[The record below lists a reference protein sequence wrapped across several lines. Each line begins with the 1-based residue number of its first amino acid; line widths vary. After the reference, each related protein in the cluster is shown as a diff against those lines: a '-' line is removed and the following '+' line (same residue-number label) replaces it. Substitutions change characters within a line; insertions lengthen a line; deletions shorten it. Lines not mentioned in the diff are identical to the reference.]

1 MSGQST
7 PAIHDESKSSSHPAT
22 PNAGSTRSAQLS
34 CWGTV
39 SFCTFLIFVIG
50 GLSAH
55 LALRYIQNPPL
66 SNPIQPRKNPS
77 LSSSTGS
84 TIQYPPPNFDEWFE
98 FAKDNECLIDEYD
111 QILKDFE
118 PFHWLADEDPTHFKK
133 MVDLGTSLTL
143 KESRGLLMIEISNG
157 TVIMPKRLETN
168 DEKELRTVLKRFAY
182 LLPDMNFLIN
192 MRGLP
197 RVVFNW
203 SDEVL
208 RRNSRN
214 LEDQQPFDKPP
225 VPMANILSDRRGCGF
240 VDSNDTFIRSS
251 SSSDFTTDLW
261 PILSMTKISP
271 CFSDILIPSVQHHY
285 KTPMSS
291 IKPEYLS
298 NVSWVDKKKQLY
310 WRGVSDGGRII
321 VDNYRQFTRFR
332 LVDIAR
338 DHTSIINAK
347 IDTFNEAACAA
358 DCDRDAIIQEY
369 DIGGVLDPPEHIYQH
384 KYVLDLDGNTSSE
397 RYLELLRSG
406 SLVFKATT
414 FHEYFSDWLQP
425 YTHYIPVKTDL
436 SDLVSKI
443 QWAIE
448 NDFEA
453 QVIQQRGLQT
463 AQRVLTDAQ
472 HDCYFA
478 LVLLEWA
485 RLQNYAKTKLRELG
499 PTR

>member
-1 MSGQST
+1 MPIYRLSLSIRRLAGNNVWAIYSGNSRRT
-7 PAIHDESKSSSHPAT
+7 KELIT
-22 PNAGSTRSAQLS
+22 S
-34 CWGTV
+34 CNTECRIYSFFSIIFLGNL
-39 SFCTFLIFVIG
+39 SFCTLFIFVIG

-66 SNPIQPRKNPS
+66 SNPGILQQRKNPP
-77 LSSSTGS
+77 LTSSTGP
-84 TIQYPPPNFDEWFE
+84 IRYLRPPPNFVKWFE
-98 FAKDNECLIDEYD
+98 FATDNECLIDEYD

-118 PFHWLADEDPTHFKK
+118 AISLACGRRSHSLQE

-143 KESRGLLMIEISNG
+143 KESQGLLMIEISNG

-168 DEKELRTVLKRFAY
+168 DEKELRDGPRTGSRSFIFAY
-182 LLPDMNFLIN
+182 LLPDINFLIN

-197 RVVFNW
+197 RVVFNC
-203 SDEVL
+203 
-208 RRNSRN
+208 
-214 LEDQQPFDKPP
+214 
-225 VPMANILSDRRGCGF
+225 DRRGCGL

-291 IKPEYLS
+291 IEPEYLS

-310 WRGVSDGGRII
+310 WRGASDGGRII
-321 VDNYRQFTRFR
+321 ADNYRQFTRFR

-338 DHTSIINAK
+338 DHTSIISAK
-347 IDTFNEAACAA
+347 IDTFDEAACAA
-358 DCDRDAIIQEY
+358 DC
-369 DIGGVLDPPEHIYQH
+369 VLDPPEHIYQH

-448 NDFEA
+448 NDFKA
-453 QVIQQRGLQT
+453 QAIQQKGLQT
-463 AQRVLTDAQ
+463 AQRILTDAQ